1 MEETSA
7 TSLNS
12 EHQALADEHVSP
24 GFLILSSSLNL
35 LYRDEQA
42 WNLCGIINRIQ
53 EGKSANGVLPQAVLQ
68 ICTQI
73 AALLRSAKIKNSG
86 DLQIKQVI
94 ADRRTE
100 ILILATGLPDAKDAD
115 RSEIL
120 VLLEEISRPSQP
132 LLRSAKKRFHFTD
145 REVSAVQHLLRGM
158 TNKEI
163 ANEMDVTEQ
172 TVKEHIKNVMKKT
185 NTLTRTAIL
194 LAVSGVLPPAQSA
207 NAKTV
212 PPPRRSL
219 ER

>member
-1 MEETSA
+1 MAE
-7 TSLNS
+7 
-12 EHQALADEHVSP
+12 EHVSP

-35 LYRDEQA
+35 LYRDEQS
-42 WNLCGIINRIQ
+42 WKLCGIINRIQ

-68 ICTQI
+68 VCTQI
-73 AALLRSAKIKNSG
+73 AGLMRSGNIKNAE
-86 DLQIKQVI
+86 DLQIKQVV

-100 ILILATGLPDAKDAD
+100 ILILAAGLPDAKDAD

-120 VLLEEISRPSQP
+120 VLLEEISRPSAP

-145 REVSAVQHLLRGM
+145 REVSVVQHLLKGM

-194 LAVSGVLPPAQSA
+194 LAVSGVLPPAQSE
-207 NAKTV
+207 NVKTA
-212 PPPRRSL
+212 PRPRRSL